1 MDIYLDNHATTR
13 LDPRV
18 LEAMLPWLTDRYG
31 NAGSTTHAP
40 GLAAREAVE
49 HARGQVAAA
58 IHAAPEEVIFTSGAT
73 EAINIALF
81 GADRRAER
89 TIRAGTGRRHVVSL
103 VTEHRAVLDPLAHLA
118 TTGCEVVLL
127 PVDPEGFVTV
137 AAVAG
142 AVRPETFLVSVLLAN
157 NEIGTIQP
165 VAVIAE
171 AVRQPGRLLHVDA
184 SQALGK
190 IPVDVDALGCDLA
203 SFSAHKL
210 HGPKGCGCLFV
221 RRRGRACRIDPLLF
235 GGGQERGL
243 RPGTLDVP
251 AIVGFGAAAALAA
264 AGLEDEA
271 RRIGALRDRLWRRLQ
286 ARVGGIRLNGPSPES
301 SAARLPHNL
310 NVRIPG
316 VDGQTLL
323 ATVAARGLAIS
334 SSSACSSAEPAI
346 SHVLTGIGL
355 GEDSARCS
363 LRFGL
368 SRFTTVEEIDSAA
381 EIVAVAVEAL
391 RPGPAAS

>member
-1 MDIYLDNHATTR
+1 
-13 LDPRV
+13 V
-18 LEAMLPWLTDRYG
+18 LEAMLPWMTDRYG

-73 EAINIALF
+73 EAINIALL
-81 GADRRAER
+81 GAARRAER
-89 TIRAGTGRRHVVSL
+89 RTGSSAGPRHVISL

-118 TTGCEVVLL
+118 ACGHDVTLL
-127 PVDPEGFVTV
+127 PVDREGFVAPGTV
-137 AAVAG
+137 AE
-142 AVRPETFLVSVLLAN
+142 AVRPGTFLVSVLLAN

-165 VAVIAE
+165 VSAIAE
-171 AVRQPGRLLHVDA
+171 AVRSPGRLLHVDA
-184 SQALGK
+184 SQAMGR

-221 RRRGRACRIDPLLF
+221 RRRGRPCRIDPLLY

-264 AGLEDEA
+264 ASLAQEPA
-271 RRIGALRDRLWRRLQ
+271 RLAALRDRLWRAL
-286 ARVGGIRLNGPSPES
+286 AAGIEGVRLNGPPTDRHSG
-301 SAARLPHNL
+301 RLPHNL

-316 VDGQTLL
+316 IDGQTLL
-323 ATVAARGLAIS
+323 AAVAARGLAIS
-334 SSSACSSAEPAI
+334 ASSACSSAEPTS
-346 SHVLTGIGL
+346 SHVLRGIGL
-355 GEDSARCS
+355 DEDSARCS

-368 SRFTTVEEIDSAA
+368 SRFTTEAEIDAAA
-381 EIVAVAVEAL
+381 EIVASAVRAL
-391 RPGPAAS
+391 RTTPPAI